1 MSRRKHNYRADTNEM
16 RPIQILLLAALTA
29 LAAPASPEAPPQSR
43 QEALAAL
50 ASADAEARAAAVVWI
65 ARHGAESDAA
75 PLYERLNDASP
86 TVRSY
91 AEQAL
96 WLLWSRSGDA
106 AVDRLMERGLEE
118 MQSGRHAEAIATFS
132 EVIRRKPGFAEGWNK
147 RATVLYLAGELQR
160 SRADCDE
167 VLKRNPRHFGALSG
181 AGLIH
186 LELEQYGQ
194 ALDWFRRALEVNPN
208 MSAIEAEVRRLE
220 VLLRRRS
227 T

>member
-1 MSRRKHNYRADTNEM
+1 LAAV
-16 RPIQILLLAALTA
+16 RPIRIVLLAALTA
-29 LAAPASPEAPPQSR
+29 LAAPAFPETPGSR

-50 ASADAEARAAAVVWI
+50 ASADAETRAAAVVWI

-75 PLYERLNDASP
+75 SLYARLRDESA

-106 AVDRLMERGLEE
+106 SVDRLMERGIDE
-118 MQSGRHAEAIATFS
+118 MQSGRHGEAIATFS
-132 EVIRRKPGFAEGWNK
+132 EVIRRKPAFAEGWNK

-160 SRADCDE
+160 SLADCSE
-167 VLKRNPRHFGALSG
+167 VFKRNPRHFGALSG

-186 LELEQYGQ
+186 LQLEQYGQ
-194 ALDWFRRALEVNPN
+194 ALEWFRRALEVNPN
-208 MSAIEAEVRRLE
+208 MSGIELEVRRLE
-220 VLLRRRS
+220 ELLRGRS